1 MQGILQVAPDDRFT
15 NRVTRNMEPVRMAAG
30 GEPPRTSSGIA
41 TSDAVLQ
48 NLPEAV
54 NVDPKGQTRLTTN
67 RSLISGTPQS
77 SVKRVAG
84 KGNLFEVSMTL
95 PNGKTRIFKVDLP
108 KGVPVY
114 ETGVNPDDFFK
125 DINKYFDGVNFD
137 EDVKIVDAGKTKT
150 MNKAALIKTAF
161 YKDAFGK
168 LERDALAGVVD
179 GYPRDYFYETKR
191 NLKTNQATKVL
202 KKDRFTDFLIKQ
214 YDYVPKNQQAAFAD
228 ALDST
233 FKANYPGLVG
243 KLGGIQPG
251 TKSIKF
257 QYAKAILDGLVK
269 KFGEKSKEVLDYRN
283 KLTDF
288 IKNKNFM
295 QAVEP
300 FTKMLKPATP
310 FASAVAKRATPLGYA
325 LDFPL
330 VLAAGKAAQEML
342 EPVLEDKVIKPSGEA
357 LVQGENMI
365 TNFFKNKMP
374 GFQDGGAVNTSKI
387 EISDEVIAQAEIAL
401 KNAMRE
407 KGSNLTE
414 TEKLSLAFQ
423 LSNPKEKVS
432 DPSKSD
438 DFNIGMFEA
447 KVNKMVDVLTMV
459 EGSAIVDLNK
469 KDRISD
475 DVIDFIKRGMNKF
488 NRMLD

>member
-1 MQGILQVAPDDRFT
+1 M
-15 NRVTRNMEPVRMAAG
+15 
-30 GEPPRTSSGIA
+30 
-41 TSDAVLQ
+41 
-48 NLPEAV
+48 
-54 NVDPKGQTRLTTN
+54 
-67 RSLISGTPQS
+67 
-77 SVKRVAG
+77 
-84 KGNLFEVSMTL
+84 
-95 PNGKTRIFKVDLP
+95 
-108 KGVPVY
+108 
-114 ETGVNPDDFFK
+114 
-125 DINKYFDGVNFD
+125 
-137 EDVKIVDAGKTKT
+137 
-150 MNKAALIKTAF
+150 
-161 YKDAFGK
+161 
-168 LERDALAGVVD
+168 
-179 GYPRDYFYETKR
+179 
-191 NLKTNQATKVL
+191 
-202 KKDRFTDFLIKQ
+202 
-214 YDYVPKNQQAAFAD
+214 
-228 ALDST
+228 
-233 FKANYPGLVG
+233 
-243 KLGGIQPG
+243 
-251 TKSIKF
+251 
-257 QYAKAILDGLVK
+257 
-269 KFGEKSKEVLDYRN
+269 
-283 KLTDF
+283 
-288 IKNKNFM
+288 
-295 QAVEP
+295 
-300 FTKMLKPATP
+300 
-310 FASAVAKRATPLGYA
+310 GYA